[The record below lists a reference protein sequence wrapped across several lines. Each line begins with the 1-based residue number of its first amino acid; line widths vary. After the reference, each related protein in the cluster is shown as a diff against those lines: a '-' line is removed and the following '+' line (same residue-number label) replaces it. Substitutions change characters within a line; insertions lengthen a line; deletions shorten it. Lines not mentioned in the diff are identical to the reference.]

1 MAAVSGH
8 LAEGDTTPP
17 QFERAVDSLRS
28 AAVRAEVQLSPTRAP
43 QRLAPFSFA
52 VTGSVT
58 VDGEEL
64 ADGRLVL
71 LHDPAG
77 HDAWRGTFRIVT
89 LARAELE
96 PEMAAE
102 PLLADVGWSW
112 LIGALEAHGADY
124 SEPSGTVS
132 RCSSHYFG
140 GLSERPVSTQVE
152 IRASW
157 TPVETASGPDVR
169 AHLAAWCDLLCTSG
183 GLPPSDAGDGGG
195 KGGDPAA
202 PGGRTTGGTG
212 GGGGV
217 VPMPSRVTPHHP

>member
-8 LAEGDTTPP
+8 LAEGDTPPP
-17 QFERAVDSLRS
+17 QFERAVESLRS
-28 AAVRAEVQLSPTRAP
+28 AAVRAEVQLSPTRPP
-43 QRLAPFSFA
+43 QRLAPYSFA
-52 VTGSVT
+52 MTGAVT
-58 VDGEEL
+58 VDGDEL

-71 LHDPAG
+71 LHDPEG
-77 HDAWRGTFRIVT
+77 HEAWRGTFRIVT

-102 PLLADVGWSW
+102 PLLAEVGWSW
-112 LIGALEAHGADY
+112 LTGALDAHGALY

-140 GLSERPVSTQVE
+140 ALSERPVTTQVE

-157 TPVETASGPDVR
+157 TPVESAAGTDVR

-183 GLPPSDAGDGGG
+183 GLPPAGPDDDDGGG
-195 KGGDPAA
+195 SGGSDA
-202 PGGRTTGGTG
+202 P

-217 VPMPSRVTPHHP
+217 VPMPSRRAPIRH